1 LTPNLPGPSA
11 PPLAQALHLW
21 RDPMGALQGWASRY
35 GDLFSIRLPSVG
47 AMVVVGNPDAVHEIL
62 LSDPE
67 TSQAGVAAGRVLP
80 ILGSHSVLRLDASA
94 HLDRRR
100 LLGPIFHGDNL
111 VQHRAWIS
119 AAVERE
125 LATWPRGQPLPVLP
139 RMQAIAFAV
148 IAHLV
153 LGLTDWQR
161 IETLHRLVRRSS
173 RGPAVVGTWMSPLA
187 TRPDRGLLWR
197 AVRCREADVDR
208 FLHEELRGRGRSVGN
223 GGEHGDVVEALLH
236 VVPDSDQRPDSVAVF
251 EELRAILIVG
261 HETTAA
267 ASTWAIERLTHNP
280 DALTRA
286 VESVRTGDAT
296 YLKAV
301 IEETLRC
308 RPPVVDAVRQLTK
321 PMQVATRR
329 LEAGTLV
336 LTSPLLTHLRDD
348 LYPRA
353 DQFNPDRFRDHPPT
367 PDRWMPF
374 GGGVRRCLGASL
386 AVSEMTVIL
395 EKVLA
400 GTGLMPATSRAEHPR
415 LLGTMLVPSR
425 GGRIVIF

>member
-1 LTPNLPGPSA
+1 MAHLPGPSA
-11 PPLAQALHLW
+11 PPLVQALHLW
-21 RDPMGALQGWASRY
+21 RDPMGALHGWASRY

-47 AMVVVGNPDAVHEIL
+47 SLVVVGNPDAVREIL

-67 TSQAGVAAGRVLP
+67 TSHAGVATGRVLP
-80 ILGSHSVLRLDASA
+80 ILGLHSVLRLDAGA

-111 VQHRAWIS
+111 AHHREWIS
-119 AAVERE
+119 AAAERE
-125 LATWPRGQPLPVLP
+125 LATWPRGQPFPVLP

-153 LGLTDWQR
+153 LGLTDWHR
-161 IETLHRLVRRSS
+161 IDTLHSLVRRYS
-173 RGPAVVGTWMSPLA
+173 RGPSVVGTWMSPLA
-187 TRPDRGLLWR
+187 TRPDRGWLWR
-197 AVRCREADVDR
+197 AVRRREADVDH
-208 FLHEELRGRGRSVGN
+208 FLREELRGRRRGVGT
-223 GGEHGDVVEALLH
+223 GGDHGDVVEALLR
-236 VVPDSDQRPDSVAVF
+236 VMSDSDQGPDSGNVF
-251 EELRAILIVG
+251 EELRALLIVG
-261 HETTAA
+261 HETTAV

-286 VESVRTGDAT
+286 ADSVHGGDSR
-296 YLKAV
+296 YVKAV

-308 RPPVVDAVRQLTK
+308 RPPVVDAVRQLTQ
-321 PMQVATRR
+321 PVRLATHR
-329 LEAGTLV
+329 LNAGTLV
-336 LTSPLLTHLRDD
+336 LTSPLLTHFRDD
-348 LYPRA
+348 LYPHA
-353 DQFNPDRFRDHPPT
+353 DRFDPDRFLDHPPN

-386 AVSEMTVIL
+386 AVGEMTVIL

-400 GTGLMPATSRAEHPR
+400 GMRLMPATSRGEHPR

-425 GGRIVIF
+425 GGRIVIS